1 MIISLVICTHNR
13 RALLEETLRYL
24 AAVDVPTGVSLTAVL
39 VTNACTD
46 GSSELAS
53 RWGGPFALQQ
63 VDEPTPGLSHAR
75 NRALDVARGLNAD
88 VVIWCDD
95 DVIVPAD
102 FLHGYV
108 DAFRAFPSTTVF
120 GGRILPHFLPPTP
133 DWLPRAIDAVGLHP
147 FSCLDYGT
155 ARRLIH
161 TNDLPFGANM
171 AMRLPAISD
180 RQFDPR
186 LGVTPTRKVG
196 FEETSFLRDVLDG
209 QPWLYVPGS
218 TVEHMLPAA
227 RQSLRAVAQFYRA
240 VGHYEGWLATQK
252 RVPTITWFGVPR
264 WTLPMM
270 ANHTLRAGIRRFVQR
285 DRFGALVDEMA
296 VQQLLGYIE
305 AFGRE
310 EAPEVRDLIR

>member
-24 AAVDVPTGVSLTAVL
+24 AAVDVPTGVSLTALL

-120 GGRILPHFLPPTP
+120 GGRILPHFL
-133 DWLPRAIDAVGLHP
+133 A
-147 FSCLDYGT
+147 
-155 ARRLIH
+155 
-161 TNDLPFGANM
+161 
-171 AMRLPAISD
+171 
-180 RQFDPR
+180 
-186 LGVTPTRKVG
+186 PTRKVG
-196 FEETSFLRDVLDG
+196 FEATSFFRDVLDG

-227 RQSLRAVAQFYRA
+227 LQSLRAVAQFYRA
-240 VGHYEGWLATQK
+240 VGHCEGWLATPK
-252 RVPTITWFGVPR
+252 RVPTIT
-264 WTLPMM
+264 
-270 ANHTLRAGIRRFVQR
+270 
-285 DRFGALVDEMA
+285 
-296 VQQLLGYIE
+296 
-305 AFGRE
+305 
-310 EAPEVRDLIR
+310 

>member
-13 RALLEETLRYL
+13 RALLEQTLRCL
-24 AAVDVPTGVSLTAVL
+24 ATVEVPSGVSLTAVL

-53 RWGGPFALQQ
+53 RWGGPCALQH

-95 DVIVPAD
+95 DVIVRAD

-108 DAFRAFPSTTVF
+108 DAFRAFPATTVF
-120 GGRILPHFLPPTP
+120 GGRIVPHFLPPTP
-133 DWLPRAIDAVGLHP
+133 DWLPQAIDAVGLHP

-155 ARRLIH
+155 EPRFID
-161 TNDLPFGANM
+161 TNALPFGANM
-171 AMRLPAISD
+171 AVRLRAIGD

-196 FEETSFLRDVLDG
+196 FEETGFLRDVLDG

-218 TVEHMLPAA
+218 TVEHVLPSA
-227 RQSLRAVAQFYRA
+227 RQSLRAVAQFYRG
-240 VGHYEGWLATQK
+240 VGHYSGWLATQK
-252 RVPTITWFGVPR
+252 REPMITWFGVPR
-264 WTLPMM
+264 WTLPPLVS
-270 ANHTLRAGIRRFVQR
+270 HTLRAGVKRFLQR

-296 VQQLLGYIE
+296 VHQLLGYIE

-310 EAPEVRDLIR
+310 EAPEVRALIR

>member
-1 MIISLVICTHNR
+1 LIIALAICTHNR
-13 RALLEETLRYL
+13 RGLLEQTLRCL
-24 AAVDVPTGVSLTAVL
+24 ASVDVPTGVSLTAIL

-46 GSSELAS
+46 GSGELAS
-53 RWGGPFALQQ
+53 RWGGPFALQH

-88 VVIWCDD
+88 VVVWCDD
-95 DVIVPAD
+95 DVIVHAD

-108 DAFRAFPSTTVF
+108 DAFRAFPATTVF

-133 DWLPRAIDAVGLHP
+133 DWLPQAIDAVGLHP
-147 FSCLDYGT
+147 FSCLDYG
-155 ARRLIH
+155 AERRFIR

-171 AMRLPAISD
+171 AMRLSAVGD

-209 QPWLYVPGS
+209 QPWLYVPES
-218 TVEHMLPAA
+218 SVEHVLPSA
-227 RQSLRAVAQFYRA
+227 RQSLRAVAQFYRSI
-240 VGHYEGWLATQK
+240 GHYEGWLATQK

-264 WTLPMM
+264 WTLPPL
-270 ANHTLRAGIRRFVQR
+270 ANHTLRAGVRRFLQR
-285 DRFGALVDEMA
+285 DRFGALADEMA
-296 VQQLLGYIE
+296 VHQLLGYIE

-310 EAPEVRDLIR
+310 EAPPVRDLIR

>member
-1 MIISLVICTHNR
+1 MIIALAICTHNR
-13 RALLEETLRYL
+13 RALLEETLRCL
-24 AAVDVPTGVSLTAVL
+24 AAVQVPAGVSLTAVL

-46 GSSELAS
+46 GSSELAG
-53 RWGGPFALQQ
+53 RWGGAFALQQ

-95 DVIVPAD
+95 DVILQAD

-108 DAFRAFPSTTVF
+108 DAFCAFPATPVF

-133 DWLPRAIDAVGLHP
+133 AWLPQVVDAVGLHP

-155 ARRLIH
+155 ERRLIR

-171 AMRLPAISD
+171 AVRLPAIGD

-209 QPWLYVPGS
+209 QPWLYVPDS
-218 TVEHMLPAA
+218 TLKHVLPSA

-240 VGHYEGWLATQK
+240 VGHYEGWLATHQ
-252 RVPTITWFGVPR
+252 RMPMITWFGVPR
-264 WTLPMM
+264 WTLPML
-270 ANHTLRAGIRRFVQR
+270 ANHTLRAGVKRFLLR
-285 DRFGALVDEMA
+285 DRFGALLDE
-296 VQQLLGYIE
+296 VEVHRLLGFIE
-305 AFGRE
+305 AFGRD
-310 EAPEVRDLIR
+310 EAPPVRDLIR

>member
-13 RALLEETLRYL
+13 RALLEQTLRCL
-24 AAVDVPTGVSLTAVL
+24 AAVEVPSGVSLTAVL

-53 RWGGPFALQQ
+53 RWGGPFALQH
-63 VDEPTPGLSHAR
+63 VDESTPGLSHAR

-108 DAFRAFPSTTVF
+108 DAFRAFPETTVF

-133 DWLPRAIDAVGLHP
+133 DWLPQAIDAVGLHP

-155 ARRLIH
+155 ERRFI
-161 TNDLPFGANM
+161 DKDGLPFGANM
-171 AMRLPAISD
+171 AVRLRAVGD
-180 RQFDPR
+180 RRFDPR

-218 TVEHMLPAA
+218 TMEHVLPTA
-227 RQSLRAVAQFYRA
+227 RQSLRAVAQFHRSI
-240 VGHYEGWLATQK
+240 GHYEGWLATQK

-264 WTLPMM
+264 WTLPPLVS
-270 ANHTLRAGIRRFVQR
+270 HTLRAGVKRFLQR
-285 DRFGALVDEMA
+285 DRFGALVDEA
-296 VQQLLGYIE
+296 EVHRLLGYIE

-310 EAPEVRDLIR
+310 EAPEVRALIR